1 METNLRGRFKLRK
14 NQTEQDILNQQ
25 DMYPGESNDKNPP
38 LQNLS
43 ESEKKKLQVK
53 DGQNNLNVD
62 ERGGF

>member
-1 METNLRGRFKLRK
+1 
-14 NQTEQDILNQQ
+14 
-25 DMYPGESNDKNPP
+25 MYPGESTSENLP

>member
-1 METNLRGRFKLRK
+1 MSKKQDNPK
-14 NQTEQDILNQQ
+14 NLNQEE
-25 DMYPGESNDKNPP
+25 MYPGEPNNENPP

-43 ESEKKKLQVK
+43 ENKKKELQVK

>member
-1 METNLRGRFKLRK
+1 MRK

>member
-1 METNLRGRFKLRK
+1 MNKK
-14 NQTEQDILNQQ
+14 QDDPKSLNQEQ
-25 DMYPGESNDKNPP
+25 MYPGEPNTKNPP
-38 LQNLS
+38 LENLS